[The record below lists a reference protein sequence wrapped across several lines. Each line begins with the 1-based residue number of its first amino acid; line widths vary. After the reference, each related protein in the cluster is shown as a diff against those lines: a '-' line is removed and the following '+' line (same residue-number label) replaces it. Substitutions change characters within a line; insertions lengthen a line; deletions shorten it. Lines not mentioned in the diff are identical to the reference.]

1 MYHSIYGILVFLDSH
16 LMGVFISLASICAT
30 IILFEILTG
39 TTNTKK
45 SSMLLFSTGS
55 FVLVLA
61 NIQTL
66 VYEGQPGGLAHAM
79 MYIANFTSYAMNH
92 VLLFAFNLYL
102 EQFFTETNGLD
113 SSLKRFKIN
122 NAIIAASAVFLV
134 IAQFTGLYY
143 TIDKDNVFQIGKIIG
158 VSFLGPM
165 LVLVILI
172 SLCVQFYRKLPKNIR
187 LLLLLF
193 SINPILSSTT
203 ELILSLHTDFLELE
217 SSHQLSTLST
227 IAMSIL
233 LYVFDLINIR
243 AVEKDN
249 SELQQKVDKQNRH
262 IIETQDKFI
271 LSLAVLVES
280 RDKSTGEHISRTK
293 DLVKFLIEEIEK
305 ETGEQLF
312 NAKFKE
318 KVIQAAPLHDIGKIS
333 VKDEILC
340 KPGKFTTDEYA
351 EMKTHAQK
359 GADALNNILKDSE
372 EDIFKDVA
380 VNMANYHHERWDGSG
395 YPNGLKGDE
404 IPFEARIMAIADVYD
419 ALVSKRVYKNKMS
432 FEEADKIITE
442 GMGTQFDPLL
452 EQYYIAARP
461 LFEEYYKQFED

>member
-1 MYHSIYGILVFLDSH
+1 MYHLIYSWLVYLDSH
-16 LMGVFISLASICAT
+16 LMGVFISLASISAT

-39 TTNTKK
+39 TSSTKK
-45 SSMLLFSTGS
+45 GSLLLFSTCS

-92 VLLFAFNLYL
+92 MLLFAFNLYL
-102 EQFFTETNGLD
+102 EQFFVETEGLD
-113 SSLKRFKIN
+113 ASIKRFKIN
-122 NAIIAASAVFLV
+122 NIIISLSAVFLI
-134 IAQFTGLYY
+134 IAQLTGLYY
-143 TIDKDNVFQIGKIIG
+143 TIDKDNIFQVGKLIG
-158 VSFLGPM
+158 VSFLGPI
-165 LVLVILI
+165 LVLIILI
-172 SLCVQFYRKLPKNIR
+172 SLTVQFYSKLPKRIR

-193 SINPILSSTT
+193 SINPIISSVT
-203 ELILSLHTDFLELE
+203 ELVLASYSDFLELE

-233 LYVFDLINIR
+233 LYVFDLINFREI
-243 AVEKDN
+243 EKHN
-249 SELQQKVDKQNRH
+249 LILKSEVDEKNKN
-262 IIETQDKFI
+262 IIETQNKFI

-305 ETGEQLF
+305 DTGKQLI
-312 NAKFKE
+312 NEDFKE

-340 KPGKFTTDEYA
+340 KPGKFTSDEYD

-372 EDIFKDVA
+372 EDIFKTVA

-395 YPNGLKGDE
+395 YPNGLRGEE

-432 FEEADKIITE
+432 FEEANQIITD
-442 GMGTQFDPLL
+442 GMGKQFDPLL

-461 LFEEYYKQFED
+461 LFEEYYKQFKD